1 MSSSPEICFVAQQE
15 RQRADE
21 AIAKLEQER
30 QRYQVLL
37 QQIQQQTTDSSPSN

>member
-21 AIAKLEQER
+21 AIAQLEQER

-37 QQIQQQTTDSSPSN
+37 QQIQQTTDSSPSN

>member
-21 AIAKLEQER
+21 AISQLEQER

-37 QQIQQQTTDSSPSN
+37 QQIQQTTDSSPSN